1 MLFGLLPNPPLR
13 PGGADRPRFAF
24 IAESVCV
31 PSARSHW
38 EGVVGLTPV
47 LPELTQHPR
56 VAVRTTDRAL
66 GLRESAFWFF
76 SPERTCQD

>member
-1 MLFGLLPNPPLR
+1 MAGSDFGRVDGRKCLSWMLFGLLPNPPLR

-47 LPELTQHPR
+47 LPELTQHP
-56 VAVRTTDRAL
+56 A
-66 GLRESAFWFF
+66 
-76 SPERTCQD
+76 